1 MMPCRSPLGASG
13 RSSGLSRYDS
23 KPNLSTSP
31 VMISRPSL
39 DEGRPGSLLC
49 LGKRG
54 KATARRGGGQR
65 LLRMTREGRARV
77 EKPTAQ
83 LFGRWRAG
91 AGEIW
96 ALHRGGLG
104 DALGEDLALDV
115 HLGGHG
121 DPVGVRQHGMLRP
134 EGIGGT
140 LVRRGRGGARGV
152 SFRVNTERVEIHERV
167 RTWAPIADGARTLS
181 WMSCTGCLPRC
192 VTAALA
198 PGRPFLMMSY
208 GSLITG
214 ISSAGIIVPEAIL
227 LLPSTACTSALPLF
241 AFAPRGSLSP
251 ARRRLD
257 ANLAPP

>member
-140 LVRRGRGGARGV
+140 VVLDELHRVLAQMRHRCLGARKTVPHDVVRLPHHGHLVRGHHR
-152 SFRVNTERVEIHERV
+152 
-167 RTWAPIADGARTLS
+167 
-181 WMSCTGCLPRC
+181 PRSHPSPPVHC
-192 VTAALA
+192 VHLCTAAL
-198 PGRPFLMMSY
+198 RLR
-208 GSLITG
+208 
-214 ISSAGIIVPEAIL
+214 SSRLSFAR
-227 LLPSTACTSALPLF
+227 TTSA
-241 AFAPRGSLSP
+241 
-251 ARRRLD
+251 RREPCASFLD
-257 ANLAPP
+257 R